1 MTTVLELVM
10 VDDHPVVRGGLKVLL
25 EAEPDLRVVG
35 EAGNGVDAIEMVLDL
50 RPDLVLMDLQ
60 MPKMGGVEAT
70 RAILESWPA
79 ARILVLTTYDTDEAI
94 LTAVEAGAF
103 GYLLKDADT
112 DVLIDGVRR
121 AAAGE
126 TVLAPPVA
134 RRLVDRVRQ
143 PEAMALSIRELEVL
157 REVAR
162 GASNHDIAATLHIG
176 QATVKTHL
184 LHIYDKLAV
193 NDRAAAVARA
203 YQRRL
208 LTPDDD

>member
-1 MTTVLELVM
+1 MTGGLRLVL
-10 VDDHPVVRGGLKVLL
+10 VDDHPVVRGGLKLLL
-25 EAEPDLRVVG
+25 ESEPDLRVVA
-35 EAGNGVDAIEMVLDL
+35 EASDGVGAIDVVLEH

-70 RAILESWPA
+70 RSIVESWPD
-79 ARILVLTTYDTDEAI
+79 ARILVLTTYDTDESI
-94 LTAVEAGAF
+94 VTAVEAGAS

-143 PEAMALSIRELEVL
+143 PDAMALSARELEVL
-157 REVAR
+157 RQVAR
-162 GASNHDIAATLHIG
+162 GASNAEIATTLFISS
-176 QATVKTHL
+176 ATVKTHL
-184 LHIYDKLAV
+184 VHIYDKLGV
-193 NDRAAAVARA
+193 SDRAAAVARA
-203 YQRRL
+203 YQNRI
-208 LTPDDD
+208 LTPDD